1 MSAQRLALLNRGLVV
16 GSALG
21 ALVLLVLFY
30 GVVSGAVERAT
41 SRQAELSRGVAP
53 AVAAPADR
61 GRASAQPTGQL
72 LAGATR

>member
-1 MSAQRLALLNRGLVV
+1 
-16 GSALG
+16 
-21 ALVLLVLFY
+21 
-30 GVVSGAVERAT
+30 VVSGAVERAT